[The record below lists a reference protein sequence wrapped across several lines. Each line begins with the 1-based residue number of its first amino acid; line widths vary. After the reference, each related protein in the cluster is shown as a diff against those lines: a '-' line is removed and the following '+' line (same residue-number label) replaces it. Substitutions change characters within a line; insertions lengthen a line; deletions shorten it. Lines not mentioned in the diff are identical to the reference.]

1 MINPMQKKAIVLIS
15 GGIDSATCLALA
27 KSQGFDCYALSF
39 DYGQRHAIEL
49 EAAKQIAQQLGVI
62 AHRVIKLDTSL
73 FAGSSLTDKS
83 ILVPDYDKQA
93 NIQSTYVPARNTIF
107 LSLTLGW
114 AETLAIH
121 NIFIGSS
128 YADYNGYPDCR
139 PEYFKAFETMANLAT
154 KSGAEGT
161 KFQIHAPITQ
171 LTKAETI
178 QLGIKLGIDYSATIT
193 CYQPD
198 AQGRACGRCVSCVPR
213 KEGFKAAGIID
224 PTKYQ

>member
-1 MINPMQKKAIVLIS
+1 MQKKAIVLIS

-39 DYGQRHAIEL
+39 DYGQRHHIEL
-49 EAAKQIAQQLGVI
+49 AAAQQIAQQLGVI

-83 ILVPDYDKQA
+83 LLVPDYDEQA
-93 NIQSTYVPARNTIF
+93 KIQSTYVPARNTIF
-107 LSLTLGW
+107 LSLALGW
-114 AETLAIH
+114 AETLDIH
-121 NIFIGSS
+121 DIFIGSS
-128 YADYNGYPDCR
+128 YSDYNGYPDCR
-139 PEYFKAFETMANLAT
+139 PEYFKAFAIMANLAT
-154 KSGAEGT
+154 KIGVEGT
-161 KFQIHAPITQ
+161 TFQIHTPITQ

-178 QLGIKLGIDYSATIT
+178 LLGIKLGVDYSKTIT

-198 AQGRACGRCVSCVPR
+198 AQGRACGHCVSCVPR
-213 KEGFKAAGIID
+213 KEGFKQAGIVD